1 MTSVSWGA
9 SAEAPATGSS
19 STSWGTG
26 RGLLREV
33 LPFRP
38 MSATSEVPA
47 AFRNA
52 AGNRGPLALVAEGF
66 ADIRSRRRLVRYL
79 VQADIHKRGA
89 DTLLGNIWWVL
100 DPLLQMLVYVVLVD
114 FIFHKSVADYPL
126 FIFAAILPWKW
137 FTTAITDAIYSVSSQ
152 DRLIKQLQFPKIVLP
167 TAATVAGVVNFAF
180 GFIALGG
187 LLLLFYRE
195 RATPYLVLLP
205 LIAAVQFV
213 FTLAIAY
220 AVAAINVFYRDV
232 GNVSRHA
239 LRLWFYLS
247 PGLYGAATLS
257 TLAVNHKLFI
267 QLMSF
272 NPFFALFNAYRS
284 VIYDGQPPDWTSL
297 SILLVGSLGLLLL
310 TTILFKRVEPS
321 FAKVL

>member
-1 MTSVSWGA
+1 MDLTR
-9 SAEAPATGSS
+9 EAPISYHSS
-19 STSWGTG
+19 AKRPGAL
-26 RGLLREV
+26 GLVSQAIRE
-33 LPFRP
+33 
-38 MSATSEVPA
+38 
-47 AFRNA
+47 
-52 AGNRGPLALVAEGF
+52 
-66 ADIRSRRRLVRYL
+66 IRSRRRLIRYL
-79 VQADIHKRGA
+79 VLADLKKKGA
-89 DTLLGNIWWVL
+89 DTVLGNVWWVL
-100 DPLLQMLVYVVLVD
+100 DPLLQMLVYVLLVSV
-114 FIFHKSVADYPL
+114 ILNKSQPDYPL

-267 QLMSF
+267 QAMSF

>member
-1 MTSVSWGA
+1 MDATR
-9 SAEAPATGSS
+9 EAPISYHSS
-19 STSWGTG
+19 ARRPGVF
-26 RGLLREV
+26 GLIGQAVR
-33 LPFRP
+33 
-38 MSATSEVPA
+38 
-47 AFRNA
+47 
-52 AGNRGPLALVAEGF
+52 
-66 ADIRSRRRLVRYL
+66 DIRSRRRLIRYL
-79 VQADIHKRGA
+79 VLADLKKKGA
-89 DTLLGNIWWVL
+89 DTVLGNVWWVL
-100 DPLLQMLVYVVLVD
+100 DPLLQMLVYVLLVS
-114 FIFHKSVADYPL
+114 IILNKTQPDYPL

-187 LLLLFYRE
+187 LLLLFYRD
-195 RATPYLVLLP
+195 RATPSLVLLP
-205 LIAAVQFV
+205 VIAAVQFV

-247 PGLYGAATLS
+247 PGLYGVATLQ
-257 TLAVNHKLFI
+257 TIAVNHKILI

-272 NPFFALFNAYRS
+272 NPFFTLFNAYRA
-284 VIYDGQPPDWTSL
+284 VIYDGQQPDWTSL
-297 SILLVGSLGLLLL
+297 AVLLVGSVGLLLL
-310 TTILFKRVEPS
+310 TTVLFKRVEPS

>member
-1 MTSVSWGA
+1 MDLTR
-9 SAEAPATGSS
+9 EAPISYHSS
-19 STSWGTG
+19 AKRPGAL
-26 RGLLREV
+26 GLVSQAIRE
-33 LPFRP
+33 
-38 MSATSEVPA
+38 
-47 AFRNA
+47 
-52 AGNRGPLALVAEGF
+52 
-66 ADIRSRRRLVRYL
+66 IRSRRRLIRYL
-79 VQADIHKRGA
+79 VLADLKKKGA
-89 DTLLGNIWWVL
+89 DTVLGNVWWVL
-100 DPLLQMLVYVVLVD
+100 DPLLQMLVYVLLVSV
-114 FIFHKSVADYPL
+114 ILNKSQPDYPL

-220 AVAAINVFYRDV
+220 AVASINVFYRDV

-297 SILLVGSLGLLLL
+297 SVLLVGSLGLLLL

>member
-1 MTSVSWGA
+1 MDLTR
-9 SAEAPATGSS
+9 EAPISYHSS
-19 STSWGTG
+19 AKRPGAL
-26 RGLLREV
+26 GLVSQAIRE
-33 LPFRP
+33 
-38 MSATSEVPA
+38 
-47 AFRNA
+47 
-52 AGNRGPLALVAEGF
+52 
-66 ADIRSRRRLVRYL
+66 IRSRRRLIRYL
-79 VQADIHKRGA
+79 VLADLKKKGA
-89 DTLLGNIWWVL
+89 DTVLGNVWWVL
-100 DPLLQMLVYVVLVD
+100 DPLLQMLVYVLLVSV
-114 FIFHKSVADYPL
+114 ILNKSQPDYPL

-267 QLMSF
+267 ELMSF
-272 NPFFALFNAYRS
+272 NPFFVLFNAYRS
-284 VIYDGQPPDWTSL
+284 VIYDGHPPDWTSL
-297 SILLVGSLGLLLL
+297 SVLLVGSLGLLLL

>member
-1 MTSVSWGA
+1 MDLTR
-9 SAEAPATGSS
+9 EAPISYHSS
-19 STSWGTG
+19 AKRPGAL
-26 RGLLREV
+26 GLVSQAVRE
-33 LPFRP
+33 
-38 MSATSEVPA
+38 
-47 AFRNA
+47 
-52 AGNRGPLALVAEGF
+52 
-66 ADIRSRRRLVRYL
+66 IRSRRRLIRYL
-79 VQADIHKRGA
+79 VLADLKKKGA
-89 DTLLGNIWWVL
+89 DTVLGNVWWVL
-100 DPLLQMLVYVVLVD
+100 DPLLQMLVYVLLVSV
-114 FIFHKSVADYPL
+114 ILNKSQPDYPL

>member
-1 MTSVSWGA
+1 MDLTR
-9 SAEAPATGSS
+9 EAPISYHSS
-19 STSWGTG
+19 AKRPGAL
-26 RGLLREV
+26 GLVSQAIRE
-33 LPFRP
+33 
-38 MSATSEVPA
+38 
-47 AFRNA
+47 
-52 AGNRGPLALVAEGF
+52 
-66 ADIRSRRRLVRYL
+66 IRSRRRLIRYL
-79 VQADIHKRGA
+79 VLADLKKKGA
-89 DTLLGNIWWVL
+89 DTVLGNVWWVL
-100 DPLLQMLVYVVLVD
+100 DPLLQMLVYVLLVSV
-114 FIFHKSVADYPL
+114 ILNKSQPDYPL

-267 QLMSF
+267 QAMSF

-284 VIYDGQPPDWTSL
+284 VIYDGQPPDWASL
-297 SILLVGSLGLLLL
+297 SVLLVGSLGLLLL

>member
-1 MTSVSWGA
+1 MDLTR
-9 SAEAPATGSS
+9 EAPISYHSS
-19 STSWGTG
+19 AKRPGAL
-26 RGLLREV
+26 GLVSQAIRE
-33 LPFRP
+33 
-38 MSATSEVPA
+38 
-47 AFRNA
+47 
-52 AGNRGPLALVAEGF
+52 
-66 ADIRSRRRLVRYL
+66 IRSRRRLIRYL
-79 VQADIHKRGA
+79 VLADLKKKGA
-89 DTLLGNIWWVL
+89 DTVLGNVWWVL
-100 DPLLQMLVYVVLVD
+100 DPLLQMLVYVLLVSV
-114 FIFHKSVADYPL
+114 ILNKSQPDYPL

-267 QLMSF
+267 QAMSF

-297 SILLVGSLGLLLL
+297 SVLLVGSLGLLLL

>member
-1 MTSVSWGA
+1 MDLTR
-9 SAEAPATGSS
+9 EAPISYHSS
-19 STSWGTG
+19 AKRPGAL
-26 RGLLREV
+26 GLVSQAIRE
-33 LPFRP
+33 
-38 MSATSEVPA
+38 
-47 AFRNA
+47 
-52 AGNRGPLALVAEGF
+52 
-66 ADIRSRRRLVRYL
+66 IRSRRRLIRYL
-79 VQADIHKRGA
+79 VLADLKKKCA
-89 DTLLGNIWWVL
+89 DTVLGNVWWVL
-100 DPLLQMLVYVVLVD
+100 DPLLQMLVYVLLVSV
-114 FIFHKSVADYPL
+114 ILNKSQPDYPL

-267 QLMSF
+267 QAMSF

-284 VIYDGQPPDWTSL
+284 VIYDGQPPDWASL
-297 SILLVGSLGLLLL
+297 SVLLVGSLGLLLL